1 MPTPPT
7 AQPTPF
13 SKDVLGRYVCNGLD
27 EALASTDISRSPD
40 ARMFDVIIL
49 GGGSF
54 GSVCAQHLFT
64 QDTTHSHRILVLE
77 GGPFTIPEHVQN
89 LPLFAGLNVPS
100 ATSIQDLRSQG
111 QFGPDKPREEVWGL
125 AWHSSTKFPGLAY
138 CLGGRS
144 LYFGGWCP
152 QLLDA
157 EMPPGRWPQAVRN
170 DLDATYF
177 AQASEQIGT
186 DVTNDFISGPL
197 HVTLRQMLFDGIQA
211 GNVTEAIPLNQL
223 PVHPPIQTDID
234 QLEAPLAVQS
244 QTRSG
249 LFPFNKFSSAPVL
262 IRAARAA
269 FSESAGNDFKK
280 RLMIV
285 PRCHAIQLLTE
296 NVVVNGQMLKRV
308 HTLQTDQG
316 SVPIP
321 QGGVVIIALGTVEST
336 RLALLSFGDVPNNQL
351 GNNLMA
357 HLRSNVTIRVPRS
370 SLPGNLPQELMASA
384 LFVKGRHRYADNSP
398 GHFHLQITAAGLGN
412 LGTDSEAELF
422 KKIPDIDTF
431 DAFQNAHD
439 QAVVIT
445 IRGIGEMQPDNPANQ
460 VRLDPEI
467 DESGVQRSFVSL
479 SDPAQGASP
488 QSQKDRELWDA
499 MDTATDQ
506 VAKIFA
512 NASDFEIFTGNGPVK
527 VAPNADLRA
536 VFPYTPGRRDGIGTT
551 HHEAG
556 SLRMGDNSAT
566 SATNS
571 DSRLHAVANTYIAGP
586 ALFPSLGSP
595 NPMLTGVALSRR
607 LVDRLVAGGLM
618 PSALPSIPDAGF
630 TSLFAGTSA
639 SFDRWQVAGQG
650 DFSLISGELVAE
662 PGSDLGLFYLAT
674 QTFSDFLLKLEFQL
688 GRIDDN
694 SGIFVRFRNPRL
706 PVPDRNLP
714 GVSYPYNNQAYVGV
728 DTGFEIQIDE
738 LARGNPNGLDEHR
751 TGAVYGI
758 PIGQN
763 LGQQVYRRGTALVPG
778 QWNTYEIEVR
788 GNTYTVRLNGQQT
801 TKFTNTDLFK
811 GKSNITDPDSGY
823 VGVQSHT
830 GRLKFRNI
838 QIMVLQ
844 PALVVGPGGIGVAE
858 RAAPVQMPIE
868 EPEPEPALLEARK
881 KASKKTA

>member
-1 MPTPPT
+1 MSTPLT
-7 AQPTPF
+7 AQPTAF
-13 SKDVLGRYVCNGLD
+13 SKDVLGRYICNGLD
-27 EALASTDISRSPD
+27 EALASTDSARSPD
-40 ARMFDVIIL
+40 ARMFDIIVV

-54 GSVCAQHLFT
+54 GAVCAQHLFN

-77 GGPFTIPEHVQN
+77 GGPFTIPEHIQDIPV
-89 LPLFAGLNVPS
+89 FAGLNVPG
-100 ATSIQDLRSQG
+100 ATSIQDLRGQG

-125 AWHSSTKFPGLAY
+125 PWHSSTKFPGLAY
-138 CLGGRS
+138 CVGGRS
-144 LYFGGWCP
+144 VYFGGWCP
-152 QLLDA
+152 QLLDE
-157 EMPPGRWPQAVRN
+157 EMPLNRWPQAVRD
-170 DLDATYF
+170 DLDGSYF

-197 HVTLRQMLFDGIQA
+197 HTTLRQLLFNGIQA
-211 GNVTEAIPLNQL
+211 GGVTDAIPLNQL
-223 PVHPPIQTDID
+223 PRHPPIQADID

-249 LFPFNKFSSAPVL
+249 FFPFNKFSSVPVL

-269 FSESAGNDFKK
+269 YSESGGSDFKK

-285 PRCHAIQLLTE
+285 PRCHVIQLLTE
-296 NVVVNGQMLKRV
+296 NVVVNGQLLKRV
-308 HTLQTDQG
+308 HTVLTDQG
-316 SVPIP
+316 PISVP
-321 QGGVVIIALGTVEST
+321 QGGVVIVALGTIEST
-336 RLALLSFGDVPNNQL
+336 RLALLSFGDIPNANQL
-351 GNNLMA
+351 GRSLMA
-357 HLRSNVTIRVPRS
+357 HLRSNVTIRIPRS

-384 LFVKGRHRYADNSP
+384 LFVKGRHRHADNSV

-431 DAFQNAHD
+431 DAFANAHD

-460 VRLDPEI
+460 IRLDPET

-479 SDPAQGASP
+479 PDPAQSTTP
-488 QSQKDRELWDA
+488 QSLKDQALWDA
-499 MDTATDQ
+499 MDQATDE
-506 VAKIFA
+506 VARIFA
-512 NASDFEIFTGNGPVK
+512 NGADFEVFNSSGPVR
-527 VAPNADLRA
+527 VGPNADLRA

-556 SLRMGDNSAT
+556 SLHMGTDGAT
-566 SATNS
+566 SATNA
-571 DSRLHAVANTYIAGP
+571 DGRLHAVANTYIAGP

-595 NPMLTGVALSRR
+595 NPMLTGVALTRR
-607 LVDRLVAGGLM
+607 TADRLMFAGLM
-618 PSALPSIPDAGF
+618 PSAQPSVPDAGF
-630 TSLFAGTSA
+630 QSLFAGTTA
-639 SFDRWQVAGQG
+639 SFNPWQLAGQG
-650 DFSLISGELVAE
+650 NFSLSSGELIAE
-662 PGSDLGLFYLAT
+662 PGGDLGLLYLAT

-714 GVSYPYNNQAYVGV
+714 GVSYPYNNQAFVGV

-738 LARGNPNGLDEHR
+738 LAQGNPPGLDEHR

-758 PIGQN
+758 PIGLN
-763 LGQQVYRRGTALVPG
+763 PGQQNYRRGPALVPG

-801 TKFTNTDLFK
+801 TQFTNTDLFR
-811 GKSNITDPDSGY
+811 GKANTTDRDSGY
-823 VGVQSHT
+823 IGMQSHT
-830 GRLKFRNI
+830 GRVKFRNI
-838 QIMVLQ
+838 QIRSLA
-844 PALVVGPGGIGVAE
+844 PAMA
-858 RAAPVQMPIE
+858 AAPAGIAAAVRVPPVEIPVE
-868 EPEPEPALLEARK
+868 AAESDLVEARRK
-881 KASKKTA
+881 TKKTA